1 MNLFVLEKKLFNLQ
15 LDELNRQV
23 NTFFLYL
30 LAQIVLNLF
39 N

>member
-15 LDELNRQV
+15 LDESNRQV
-23 NTFFLYL
+23 NIFFLYL
-30 LAQIVLNLF
+30 LTQIVFNLF

>member
-15 LDELNRQV
+15 LDESNRQV

-30 LAQIVLNLF
+30 LTQIVFNLF

>member
-1 MNLFVLEKKLFNLQ
+1 VLEKKLFNLQ
-15 LDELNRQV
+15 LDESNRQV

-30 LAQIVLNLF
+30 LTQIVFNLF

>member
-23 NTFFLYL
+23 NTFFFVF
-30 LAQIVLNLF
+30 IGTNSS
-39 N
+39 